1 MAELPLE
8 TEETASDLPEGL
20 IPPEIEDDGD
30 TEPVETPQGQV
41 APASYGP
48 VLLRERY
55 LIDSGQPIVELDTPS
70 AKAYVVEDRRDLRS
84 QLYGLVCTPGLPVRL
99 NAIKLLKTGHVDNV
113 LPLIEWDTVMA
124 QWPHGRD
131 EEFLRFAPS
140 LLFIYSL
147 VVLRLCT
154 SPILACSGDTRQT
167 RRTQAQK
174 RR

>member
-8 TEETASDLPEGL
+8 TEETASDLPERL

-30 TEPVETPQGQV
+30 AEPVETPEGWA

-55 LIDSGQPIVELDTPS
+55 LIDSDQPIVELDTPS

-99 NAIKLLKTGHVDNV
+99 NNIKTLKIGHLDNV
-113 LPLIEWDTVMA
+113 LPIIDWDSIYWPALGQKTVVVIFVRPLGGRVTDKLAHKEIKINEYDMPQRLI
-124 QWPHGRD
+124 
-131 EEFLRFAPS
+131 AP
-140 LLFIYSL
+140 
-147 VVLRLCT
+147 
-154 SPILACSGDTRQT
+154 LAD
-167 RRTQAQK
+167 ALE
-174 RR
+174 